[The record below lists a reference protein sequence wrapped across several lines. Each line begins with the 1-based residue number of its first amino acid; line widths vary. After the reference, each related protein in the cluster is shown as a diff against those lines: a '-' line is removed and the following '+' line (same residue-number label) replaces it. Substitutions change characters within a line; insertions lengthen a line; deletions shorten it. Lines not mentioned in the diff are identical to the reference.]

1 MKEEMMKRLACLT
14 LIILCALS
22 VSACGLRGNL
32 ERPPP
37 LWGHPAGYEEP
48 AEDGAA
54 ADTPEPDAG

>member
-1 MKEEMMKRLACLT
+1 MKRLACLT
-14 LIILCALS
+14 LIILGALS

-54 ADTPEPDAG
+54 ADTAEPDAG